1 MHAGEC
7 RAGDGAHRG
16 GAPEVAD
23 GDVSAQVG
31 EREFGDDRDS
41 CAGGDHALDDVDVV
55 AAKRDGWLV
64 GPWFRAGREIYAGLA
79 GGTAGEFDSRFAG
92 EVVEAQA
99 FAACES
105 MPEWKERIPWLV
117 EEVVQVDAVV

>member
-7 RAGDGAHRG
+7 RTCDGAHRG
-16 GAPEVAD
+16 GASEVAD

-31 EREFGDDRDS
+31 EREFGDNRDS

-64 GPWFRAGREIYAGLA
+64 EPSFRAGREIDAALPVGA
-79 GGTAGEFDSRFAG
+79 AGEFDSRFVG
-92 EVVEAQA
+92 EVLEAQP

-105 MPEWKERIPWLV
+105 MLEWKERVPRL
-117 EEVVQVDAVV
+117 